1 MRIKKDDMVI
11 VLSGQDKGKK
21 GKVLKTFPKAG
32 RVIVEGINIQT
43 KHQKQ
48 TPKEAAEIKH
58 VEGPIDASN
67 VMLLDPKTNEPTRVG
82 YKVESGKKVRV
93 SKKSGEEI

>member
-21 GKVLKTFPKAG
+21 GKVLKTFPKEG
-32 RVIVEGINIQT
+32 RLIVEGINIQT

>member
-21 GKVLKTFPKAG
+21 GKVLKTFPKEG